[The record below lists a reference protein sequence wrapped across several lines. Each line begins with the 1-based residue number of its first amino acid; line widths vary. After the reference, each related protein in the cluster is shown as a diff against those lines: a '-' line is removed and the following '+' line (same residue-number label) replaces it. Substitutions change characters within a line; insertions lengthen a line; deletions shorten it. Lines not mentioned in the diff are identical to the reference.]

1 MKLQGL
7 SNVVQRLKKRVAWC
21 SSREAGIPMRWMC
34 SVEAV
39 LCSVEDDGHPLH
51 HHCPRDGIPH
61 PRHVALAVQ
70 PYALHVVV
78 VDEVPQQVQVMHS
91 TGIVLKRNKQE
102 AWTAEYSRFSCNR
115 RQPSACMRRGGRKGM
130 LQGTSRRGVQVTTRT
145 SDLPGKANQLA
156 MPERIDS
163 DEPCTARFKRR

>member
-7 SNVVQRLKKRVAWC
+7 SNIVQRLQKGVAWGC
-21 SSREAGIPMRWMC
+21 SREAGVPMRWM
-34 SVEAV
+34 SRVEAV
-39 LCSVEDDGHPLH
+39 LCPVEDDGHPLH

-91 TGIVLKRNKQE
+91 TRIVLKRVK
-102 AWTAEYSRFSCNR
+102 
-115 RQPSACMRRGGRKGM
+115 
-130 LQGTSRRGVQVTTRT
+130 
-145 SDLPGKANQLA
+145 
-156 MPERIDS
+156 
-163 DEPCTARFKRR
+163 